1 MQAEKKGDDL
11 SKTKLSFE
19 RLVLKE
25 TPDWS
30 NCNKQLGVFLS
41 REELIEENHA
51 GLQVDFAN
59 KFIGGGVLH
68 LGNVQVSQ
76 SHLL

>member
-1 MQAEKKGDDL
+1 MEAEKKGDDL

-19 RLVLKE
+19 RLVLRE

-41 REELIEENHA
+41 REELIEENHVA
-51 GLQVDFAN
+51 LQADFAN
-59 KFIGGGVLH
+59 KFIGGGVLQ

-76 SHLL
+76 SHL